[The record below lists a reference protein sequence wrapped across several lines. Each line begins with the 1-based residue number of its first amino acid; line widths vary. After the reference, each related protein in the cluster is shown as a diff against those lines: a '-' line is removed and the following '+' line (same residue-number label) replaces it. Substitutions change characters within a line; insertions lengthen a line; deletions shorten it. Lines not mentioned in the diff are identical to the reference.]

1 MRRHLKTHSGEKSG
15 KCNQCNFASTWP
27 ADLRIHFISHSGIK
41 PVTSLSQCMCELQS
55 LIYYE
60 GYLTFSRENLLQCSQ
75 FIQFHSFFSCEVYL
89 NLFLEEFEIFLKEM
103 ASTLSILL
111 LLIYYE
117 GNYPFIPKVA
127 PVT

>member
-1 MRRHLKTHSGEKSG
+1 
-15 KCNQCNFASTWP
+15 
-27 ADLRIHFISHSGIK
+27 
-41 PVTSLSQCMCELQS
+41 MCELHS
-55 LIYYE
+55 FIYYE
-60 GYLTFSRENLLQCSQ
+60 GYLTFSRENLLQFSQ
-75 FIQFHSFFSCEVYL
+75 FIQFQSYISCEVYL
-89 NLFLEEFEIFLKEM
+89 NLFFEEFEIFLKEM